1 MAPIA
6 RPLRSRSAEAFSVVA
21 MTSPEALRGFS
32 RALRVTPSLDDHQ
45 GGSELAPRALM
56 KGQRLPDHPSRRKP
70 SRRASVI
77 GPEDL
82 TLRSERTGSGR
93 S

>member
-1 MAPIA
+1 
-6 RPLRSRSAEAFSVVA
+6 
-21 MTSPEALRGFS
+21 
-32 RALRVTPSLDDHQ
+32 
-45 GGSELAPRALM
+45 M